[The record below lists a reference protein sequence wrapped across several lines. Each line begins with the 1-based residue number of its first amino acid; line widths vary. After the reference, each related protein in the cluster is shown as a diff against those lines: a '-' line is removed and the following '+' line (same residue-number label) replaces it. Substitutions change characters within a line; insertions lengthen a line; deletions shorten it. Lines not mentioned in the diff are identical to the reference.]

1 MLANLDNEQK
11 QQVKIAT
18 KRRKQSLITLM
29 LMKNRRWGYTSKKG
43 KKLCAITLM
52 MNKKNI

>member
-29 LMKNRRWGYTSKKG
+29 LMKNRR
-43 KKLCAITLM
+43 
-52 MNKKNI
+52 